1 MKHNLLSVVTGIMGL
16 LILLVLLFPLICSI
30 ALSVFSPI
38 DLEFYYFHGN
48 VVDSFKLIP
57 DRFTLVQYAQALLY
71 NTDYTRAF
79 TNSVLYTT
87 LTVLL
92 AAITA
97 LPAAYALVFCHLR
110 SRKFILVLLF
120 TIMVL
125 PIQAIEIPQWLM
137 MRKWGLLGSDASII
151 LTGVIEPFDVLL
163 LTIFFSTV
171 PRETLEAAAVDG
183 AGTIRT
189 MVRIVFPQAMHGI
202 LLMFLLKF
210 IQIWNM
216 TEQPV
221 LFLDDTTH
229 QPLSVMLSALCETDA
244 ASAFGFSMVFLL
256 PPLLLYGVFGDHMQ
270 GLMYRASMQK

>member
-1 MKHNLLSVVTGIMGL
+1 MKHNVSSAVTGTVGL
-16 LILLVLLFPLICSI
+16 LILLVLLFPLICTA
-30 ALSVFSPI
+30 ALSVFSPT
-38 DLEFYYFHGN
+38 DLGFYYFHGN
-48 VVDSFKLIP
+48 TIDSLKLIP
-57 DRFTLVQYAQALLY
+57 DNFTLAQYAQALLY

-97 LPAAYALVFCHLR
+97 LPAAYALVFCRLR
-110 SRKFILVLLF
+110 SRKIIFVLLF

-125 PIQAIEIPQWLM
+125 PIQAVEIPQWLM

-151 LTGVIEPFDVLL
+151 LTGVIEPFDVLV
-163 LTIFFSTV
+163 LTIFFSAV

-183 AGTIRT
+183 AGIIRT

-202 LLMFLLKF
+202 VLMFLLKF

-229 QPLSVMLSALCETDA
+229 QPLSVMLSALCEANT

-256 PPLLLYGVFGDHMQ
+256 PPLLLYGVFGDRTQHAIP
-270 GLMYRASMQK
+270 YSIQK

>member
-1 MKHNLLSVVTGIMGL
+1 MKHNVSSVVKGTVGL
-16 LILLVLLFPLICSI
+16 LILLVLLFPLICTA
-30 ALSVFSPI
+30 ALSVFSPT
-38 DLEFYYFHGN
+38 DLGFYYFHGN
-48 VVDSFKLIP
+48 TIDSLKLIP
-57 DRFTLVQYAQALLY
+57 DNFTLAQYAQALLY

-92 AAITA
+92 AAVTA
-97 LPAAYALVFCHLR
+97 LPAAYALVFCRLR
-110 SRKFILVLLF
+110 SRKIILVLLF
-120 TIMVL
+120 AIMVL
-125 PIQAIEIPQWLM
+125 PIQAVEIPQWLM

-163 LTIFFSTV
+163 LTIFFSAV

-183 AGTIRT
+183 AGILRT

-202 LLMFLLKF
+202 VLMFLLKF

-229 QPLSVMLSALCETDA
+229 QPLSVMLSSLCEADA

-256 PPLLLYGVFGDHMQ
+256 PPLLLYGMFGDRTQHAIP
-270 GLMYRASMQK
+270 YNIQK